1 MIQEYDGFLNPRSV
15 ILDKLDV
22 WGRVL
27 KLPDN
32 YLKEEIIR
40 GMCRTIGQVLEVQ
53 TLLPAG
59 FAGEFVRIKVCI
71 DVNKKLSRFVSIT
84 KNQKKEFYQVKYE
97 KLPQFCGHCGLIR
110 HWHQECGIGEHDE
123 SKLEWGDFI
132 LVDKGRSLG
141 RGAGRG
147 NSGGRAP

>member
-59 FAGEFVRIKVCI
+59 FAGEFVRIKVRI

-84 KNQKKEFYQVKYE
+84 KNQKKEFYQV
-97 KLPQFCGHCGLIR
+97 
-110 HWHQECGIGEHDE
+110 
-123 SKLEWGDFI
+123 
-132 LVDKGRSLG
+132 
-141 RGAGRG
+141 
-147 NSGGRAP
+147 